1 MHGLRLA
8 CCVPSSDSTICGD
21 ACVARLRR
29 SIACAGRP
37 LDVLYA
43 ASRMSPSSSALPQ
56 RTGCV
61 SPTTCQALRGAG
73 GRFL

>member
-1 MHGLRLA
+1 MGCGLPA
-8 CCVPSSDSTICGD
+8 APSSDSTICGD
-21 ACVARLRR
+21 ACVVWLCR

-56 RTGCV
+56 QTCCV
-61 SPTTCQALRGAG
+61 SPTTSRALREPSR
-73 GRFL
+73 RFL